1 MNNARSRRW
10 PLWWLIL
17 AVAIMATLITS
28 VVVIGPVLE
37 HLMNFGAPA
46 APQPPQPPQAPQA
59 PQAPQPPQPPQ
70 APQAPQPPQH
80 PQPPQL
86 PAVGS
91 DNWLLGNT
99 PFGPLVTV
107 GVLSYVLILVL
118 GGLGSLVWFCITK
131 RESWAGTRTA
141 TSRDPR

>member
-46 APQPPQPPQAPQA
+46 APQAPQP
-59 PQAPQPPQPPQ
+59 PQPPQPPQ
-70 APQAPQPPQH
+70 APQAPQ
-80 PQPPQL
+80 L

-91 DNWLLGNT
+91 GNWLLGNT

-118 GGLGSLVWFCITK
+118 GGLGALVWFCITK

>member
-37 HLMNFGAPA
+37 HLVNFGVPA
-46 APQPPQPPQAPQA
+46 APQAPQLPQLPQPPQPPQAPQS
-59 PQAPQPPQPPQ
+59 PQ
-70 APQAPQPPQH
+70 APQAPQPPQ
-80 PQPPQL
+80 L
-86 PAVGS
+86 STVGS

-99 PFGPLVTV
+99 PFGPLITL

-118 GGLGSLVWFCITK
+118 GGLGALAWFCIAK
-131 RESWAGTRTA
+131 RESWAGTHTV